1 MNFLKKLLFFL
12 SFILVSFFSISYA
25 EDALDQVLGVDS
37 EAGNYQIINDET
49 EVRGLVVSQ
58 KWILGSEDKPS
69 LIIRISKL
77 MLKFAVII
85 WVFVFLIWG
94 IRFLLSFGD
103 DSKAKKVRD
112 NLLIAVLGFV
122 IAFWAWVIL
131 QIILSIWPS
140 ITWG

>member
-1 MNFLKKLLFFL
+1 MNFLKKLVFFL
-12 SFILVSFFSISYA
+12 GFILVSFFSISYG

-49 EVRGLVVSQ
+49 EVKEMVS
-58 KWILGSEDKPS
+58 SNNS
-69 LIIRISKL
+69 LIIRASKL

-112 NLLIAVLGFV
+112 NLLIAMLWFV